1 MHIANASDLGG
12 ETDAVTEPGG
22 GGKSAVMIVE
32 DDNEI
37 RKYLAEGLSDSF
49 SVLTAENGQE
59 ALDKMKDTLPDI
71 ILTDVMMP
79 IMSGI
84 KLCRSVKQNIRT
96 SHIPVIM
103 LSARFD
109 VKWQM
114 EGLDVGADD
123 YIPKPFSLSMI
134 EVKVRNIVRTR
145 NSAIR
150 HYSENT
156 QVEPAEL
163 ALNKLDEEFL
173 KKAVAEVGK
182 RLDDTGFSTEQ
193 FAEAMNMSRANLHIK
208 MKALTGAP
216 ATDFIRKIR
225 LSKACELLK
234 TGRYSVAD
242 ISAMTGFSSPS
253 YFATSFKKHIGC
265 MPSEYK

>member
-1 MHIANASDLGG
+1 
-12 ETDAVTEPGG
+12 
-22 GGKSAVMIVE
+22 
-32 DDNEI
+32 
-37 RKYLAEGLSDSF
+37 
-49 SVLTAENGQE
+49 
-59 ALDKMKDTLPDI
+59 MKDTLPDI

-79 IMSGI
+79 VMSGI

-103 LSARFD
+103 LSARSD

-134 EVKVRNIVRTR
+134 EIKVRNMIRTR
-145 NSAIR
+145 MSAIR
-150 HYSENT
+150 HYSET
-156 QVEPAEL
+156 AHVEPSEL
-163 ALNKLDEEFL
+163 ALNHMDEEFL
-173 KKAVAEVGK
+173 KKAVMEVEK
-182 RLDDTGFSTEQ
+182 RIDDTGFSTEQ

-208 MKALTGAP
+208 LKALTGAP

-234 TGRYSVAD
+234 DGRYSVAD
-242 ISAMTGFSSPS
+242 ISAMVGYSSPS

>member
-1 MHIANASDLGG
+1 MTSDIGRTGEIRLSEGRSSFTLTFAAADFVSWKQNRFAYTLEGFSDGWTYVMDPSRAATYSNLPPGKYRFAVKAANKDGIWN
-12 ETDAVTEPGG
+12 ETPTTLDVVIMPHWYNTVWARILLAAVTVA
-22 GGKSAVMIVE
+22 AV
-32 DDNEI
+32 
-37 RKYLAEGLSDSF
+37 F
-49 SVLTAENGQE
+49 
-59 ALDKMKDTLPDI
+59 
-71 ILTDVMMP
+71 
-79 IMSGI
+79 
-84 KLCRSVKQNIRT
+84 
-96 SHIPVIM
+96 
-103 LSARFD
+103 
-109 VKWQM
+109 
-114 EGLDVGADD
+114 
-123 YIPKPFSLSMI
+123 
-134 EVKVRNIVRTR
+134 
-145 NSAIR
+145 
-150 HYSENT
+150 
-156 QVEPAEL
+156 
-163 ALNKLDEEFL
+163 
-173 KKAVAEVGK
+173 AVAEVGK